1 MSQRRKGPREKDLT
15 ERYLSGNLDEDRV
28 DASQRFSARNKSA
41 EQDKILRTA
50 RMRAEE
56 QAEQLDPETLPLG
69 RVLQVYSLYCVV
81 EHDAVRYLC
90 VVRKTLS
97 RISDSA
103 IVVGDA
109 VRFRPIPA
117 EGDLRPPT
125 ESPDSPEGV
134 IEAVLP
140 RRTVLTR
147 ADSFKGMQQHPIVA
161 NADQMLI
168 VVALAQPRPKW
179 GLVDRMIVA
188 AQSGGLA
195 PIVCLNKMDLAA
207 TDKSGHRESARA
219 DEAVD
224 YYASALNLSVVRTSA
239 PDHATAEMLREILR
253 NKVTVLAGHSGVGK
267 SSLIN
272 SIEPTLDLRVG
283 EISHYTEKGRHT
295 TTSARS
301 FPLSFG
307 GTVIDT
313 PGVKLFGL
321 WGITPETLPN
331 FFPDVQSNTAPPW
344 RRESYERISESLF
357 DAE

>member
-147 ADSFKGMQQHPIVA
+147 ADSFKGIQQHPIVA

-188 AQSGGLA
+188 AQSGGLT

-207 TDKSGHRESARA
+207 TDKSGLRESARA